1 METQKRKKSTT
12 ELTNEYRGYWESYF
26 IEKGI
31 ERPIFSAKLCYNDDK
46 PSKDGNK
53 IPALRFYADELS
65 KGQDLY
71 VELYNTRDT
80 NYHEGERVLYK
91 LKSNLNWRSTG
102 KFFEVTHTSKGE
114 IMATPAYVCSIE
126 VLELISRNSIKTNEP
141 ELKIQDSTFLPRYE
155 DVNIEEVSTEK
166 DDAHYAQL
174 TIRDIYCIVNN
185 KPLSNKKWL
194 NNLINQG
201 K

>member
-1 METQKRKKSTT
+1 
-12 ELTNEYRGYWESYF
+12 
-26 IEKGI
+26 
-31 ERPIFSAKLCYNDDK
+31 
-46 PSKDGNK
+46 
-53 IPALRFYADELS
+53 
-65 KGQDLY
+65 
-71 VELYNTRDT
+71 
-80 NYHEGERVLYK
+80 
-91 LKSNLNWRSTG
+91 
-102 KFFEVTHTSKGE
+102 
-114 IMATPAYVCSIE
+114 MATPAYVCSIE